1 METSPYEDSKSLS
14 EESDR
19 SDQNDETNH
28 DTAGSGRSYECVF
41 CKRGFTTAQA
51 LGGHMN
57 IHRKDRAKSSRPC
70 STADPM
76 VSTQIADSSYR
87 AIQGYT
93 PHNSTAPHQ
102 HHHEVQYVNYQ
113 TYNNNIP
120 PSSTW
125 GMRFP
130 PFDYFCSPRN
140 SPLVDLS
147 SEYWRGGLNLGIG
160 TSNHRED
167 DHNKEKTNGGRVDVE
182 LDLELRLGHDP

>member
-1 METSPYEDSKSLS
+1 METSPHEDSKSS
-14 EESDR
+14 SQESDR
-19 SDQNDETNH
+19 SDQNNESNH

-57 IHRKDRAKSSRPC
+57 IHRKDRAKTSIPY
-70 STADPM
+70 TAADSM
-76 VSTQIADSSYR
+76 VSTQIADSSSYR

-93 PHNSTAPHQ
+93 PHYSTAPHQ

-113 TYNNNIP
+113 MHNNNNIP
-120 PSSTW
+120 ASTW
-125 GMRFP
+125 GMRP
-130 PFDYFCSPRN
+130 PPYDYFCSSRN
-140 SPLVDLS
+140 SPQVDLS

-160 TSNHRED
+160 TSHHHQED
-167 DHNKEKTNGGRVDVE
+167 DHTKEKTRVAVE